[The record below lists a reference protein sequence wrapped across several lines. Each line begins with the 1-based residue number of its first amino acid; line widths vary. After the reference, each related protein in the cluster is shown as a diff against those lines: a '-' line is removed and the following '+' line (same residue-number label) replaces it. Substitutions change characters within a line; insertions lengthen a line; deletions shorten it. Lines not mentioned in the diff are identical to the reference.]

1 MEEDGEDE
9 GRRPEERVEMTPA
22 KPKSSATPAT
32 HGMRRKPMAN
42 VTDPHSISAIDAPRS
57 IDAALA
63 GDMPPRGRRATG
75 LRGES
80 TEDAAATGAMMVTS
94 SVQRSRISRESWS
107 PLPPVCSMA
116 SLRVAVWL
124 ISVNTSARGG
134 ESGEE
139 ERAREEGKEEELET

>member
-1 MEEDGEDE
+1 
-9 GRRPEERVEMTPA
+9 MTPA

-32 HGMRRKPMAN
+32 HGMRRNPMAN
-42 VTDPHSISAIDAPRS
+42 VTDPHSISAIDAPSS
-57 IDAALA
+57 IDAAPA

-94 SVQRSRISRESWS
+94 SVQRSRTSRESWS

-116 SLRVAVWL
+116 SSRLAVWL
-124 ISVNTSARGG
+124 IPVNTRARGL
-134 ESGEE
+134 EERRAE
-139 ERAREEGKEEELET
+139 ERAREEGKEEELFF